1 MRVPPI
7 FYTNSLRNYQRKS
20 VVKIYRKTENGWKVL
35 DNAKKE
41 EKIKSTSVHNQT
53 KNEEINAKDDEIP
66 NERPKC
72 RENEMR
78 IQMLSQSL
86 YDQIFRNNKKNTPD
100 EETIKR

>member
-35 DNAKKE
+35 NNEKKE
-41 EKIKSTSVHNQT
+41 EIPKSISVHNQT
-53 KNEEINAKDDEIP
+53 KREEIKAKNDEMP
-66 NERPKC
+66 KNRPDC
-72 RENEMR
+72 RENEMK

-86 YDQIFRNNKKNTPD
+86 YDQIFRNSKKNTPD

>member
-35 DNAKKE
+35 NNGKKE
-41 EKIKSTSVHNQT
+41 EIPKSTPVHNQT
-53 KNEEINAKDDEIP
+53 KHEKITAKNDEMP
-66 NERPKC
+66 NKRPDC
-72 RENEMR
+72 RENEMK

-86 YDQIFRNNKKNTPD
+86 YDQIFRNSKKTTPD